1 MKIISY
7 IFLVIVAT
15 LVTSCSKKDQSLN
28 IKNVKINSG
37 HILATV
43 GDSIVTVEDL
53 QKESS
58 RRRAK
63 GMPFIKK
70 EDLLQGMVD
79 RLAIL
84 HQAKSVD
91 LINDPDIQRSINNLL
106 VSKFI
111 ASEQEEKLR
120 NIEVTDI
127 ELKEEYTQRI
137 DEFTKEAM
145 SRISLLKLSAGKNAS
160 EVKMNEIRTK
170 MQSALEL
177 VKNAKIDGRGLAA
190 KGFGDLAVRFSED
203 QASRY
208 KGGDIGWRIK
218 GKEDSVFPQE
228 IIELAHELNLGAT
241 TDVIEIEGVFYIA
254 KKTDHR
260 AKSVKEFSEVKS
272 FLRQK
277 LLQSKREQI
286 QNSFRQRARDFAGV
300 NINYDH
306 LSQVN
311 DLPVFKSDIVTKPFD
326 PSKD

>member
-1 MKIISY
+1 MKICCY
-7 IFLVIVAT
+7 IFLLILTT

-28 IKNVKINSG
+28 IKNAKINSG

-43 GDSIVTVEDL
+43 GDSVVSVEDL
-53 QKESS
+53 QKESI

-63 GMPFIKK
+63 GMPFTKK
-70 EDLLQGMVD
+70 DDLLQGMVD

-120 NIEVTDI
+120 NVKVTDV
-127 ELKEEYTQRI
+127 ELKDEYDQRI
-137 DEFTKEAM
+137 DEFTKESM

-160 EVKMNEIRTK
+160 GAKMNEIRTK
-170 MQSALEL
+170 MQNALEL
-177 VKNAKIDGRGLAA
+177 VKNAKIDGRGPAA

-218 GKEDSVFPQE
+218 GKEDSVFPPE

-241 TDVIEIEGVFYIA
+241 TDVIEIEGVFYVA
-254 KKTDHR
+254 KKTDYR
-260 AKSVKEFSEVKS
+260 PKSVKEFSEVKN

-277 LLQSKREQI
+277 LLQTKREEI
-286 QNSFRQRARDFAGV
+286 QNAFRQRARDFAGV
-300 NINYDH
+300 NINYDN
-306 LSQVN
+306 LSQMN
-311 DLPVFKSDIVTKPFD
+311 GLPSFKADISIKPSDPLKE
-326 PSKD
+326 